1 MIETGRFNE
10 LEVVKILSFG
20 AYLSEAGGTEE
31 ILLPL
36 KYIPEGTEIGSLLD
50 VFIYNDNENRPVA
63 TTLKP
68 FAQVCEFAL
77 LTVKETSE
85 LGAFLDW
92 GIAKDLFVPFREQRM
107 QMQEGKKY
115 IVYIYID
122 ESTGRITA
130 SSKYAKFIDNK
141 SATFSVGQEVE
152 LIVSEHTDLGY
163 KAIINN
169 QYLGLIYN
177 NEVFE
182 KIYVGDIKRGYIKLL
197 RDDGKIDLSLQK
209 QGYAHV
215 EDSKLLIL
223 HYLKLNNGIIALGDK
238 SSPEEIYKK
247 LKISKKAFK
256 KTIGGL
262 YKEAVIEI
270 SDHEIKLK

>member
-1 MIETGRFNE
+1 MIETGRYNE

-20 AYLSEAGGTEE
+20 AYLSEIGGTEE

-36 KYIPEGTEIGSLLD
+36 KYIPEGTEVGVMLD
-50 VFIYNDNENRPVA
+50 VFVYNDNENRPVA

-68 FAQVCEFAL
+68 FAQVGEFAL
-77 LTVKETSE
+77 LTVKETND

-107 QMQEGKKY
+107 QMQQGKKY
-115 IVYIYID
+115 IVYLYID
-122 ESTGRITA
+122 ESTGRIAA
-130 SSKYAKFIDNK
+130 SSKYAKFIDNR
-141 SATFSVGQEVE
+141 SADYKIGQEVE
-152 LIVSEHTDLGY
+152 LIISEHTDLGY

-169 QYLGLIYN
+169 QYLGLLYN

-182 KIYVGDIKRGYIKLL
+182 KVYVGDLKRGYIKLM
-197 RDDGKIDLSLQK
+197 REDGKIDLSLQK

-215 EDSKLLIL
+215 EDSKHLIL
-223 HYLKLNNGIIALGDK
+223 HHLNINNGSIALGDK